1 MTFIK
6 HDGGRSRKTESTNSI
21 KIRSVN
27 FTSIFLCQ
35 IPNELSLSSMSHEY
49 KKINLVKVAQ
59 CMYREGN
66 CKILVRKLN
75 VKGRCM
81 YICESVVQDC

>member
-1 MTFIK
+1 M
-6 HDGGRSRKTESTNSI
+6 R
-21 KIRSVN
+21 
-27 FTSIFLCQ
+27 
-35 IPNELSLSSMSHEY
+35 PMSHEY
-49 KKINLVKVAQ
+49 KKIKSGNSITYNESVAQ

-81 YICESVVQDC
+81 YICESVVQDG